1 MTSAPAGAGALP
13 TDVIRSLSMTITA
26 FGMTRPN
33 PSTSLPA
40 LIVVVA
46 PAAGEDNALIT
57 TAITQAVMP
66 ACTIRH
72 MMISPVA
79 TVS

>member
-1 MTSAPAGAGALP
+1 MTSVPAGAGALP
-13 TDVIRSLSMTITA
+13 TDVIRSLSTTITA
-26 FGMTRPN
+26 FGMIRPDG
-33 PSTSLPA
+33 STSLPA
-40 LIVVVA
+40 LIVFGA
-46 PAAGEDNALIT
+46 PAAGEDNALT